1 MYDIQG
7 VLIIGNGFDLNLGL
21 KTSYKD
27 YMKWLKDNHFIQ
39 NSYLYEYLCKKD
51 ESNRWVDIENE
62 LRYYSSSIS
71 SMTASEKMRNER
83 KIADFRKEYI
93 QICTL
98 LRKFLKEQECFSNFS
113 KARDS
118 EAVRLLGKLSKSY
131 ATPLYVISFNYTTLL
146 DERLDI
152 VMHHVHGALNK
163 DDFVFGIEDGE
174 NINKQHSFLYK
185 SYNQGLNI
193 NHLNDVLD
201 EAEHISFF
209 GYSLGQTDH
218 SYFDD
223 FFKQQ
228 STAGCKRK
236 KFDFYY
242 YGHEAYD
249 DLYWQLR
256 TLTDKRVAKFRQ
268 FNDVSFIDIKNTNKI
283 NILG

>member
-1 MYDIQG
+1 MNDIQRI
-7 VLIIGNGFDLNLGL
+7 LIIGNGFDLNLGL

-39 NSYLYEYLCKKD
+39 KSYLYAYLCKKD
-51 ESNRWVDIENE
+51 ESNRWIDIENE

-71 SMTASEKMRNER
+71 SMTASEKIRNKR
-83 KIADFRKEYI
+83 KIADFRKEYT

-98 LRKFLKEQECFSNFS
+98 LRKYLKEQEQLFDFS
-113 KARDS
+113 KVLNS
-118 EAVRLLGKLSKSY
+118 EAWNLLVSLRERLRKQLQ
-131 ATPLYVISFNYTTLL
+131 VISFNYTTYL
-146 DERLDI
+146 DQIDDVSI
-152 VMHHVHGALNK
+152 HHVHGRLDK
-163 DDFVFGIEDGE
+163 DDFVFGIEDSE
-174 NINKQHSFLYK
+174 NISKQHTFLYK
-185 SYNQGLNI
+185 SHNQGLNV
-193 NHLNDVLD
+193 NHLNDKLD

-228 STAGCKRK
+228 STTGCKRK

-268 FNDVSFIDIKNTNKI
+268 FNDVSFIDIKKYE
-283 NILG
+283 